1 MCGGWFE
8 LFTDVVEED
17 ERLFLTKEN
26 LTNRRQWTV
35 ELIGKTKALWIDTE
49 ADRPLV
55 NGSSE
60 EDIDDSVEDE
70 CDKVCGSAEEQIDHI
85 TGLESR

>member
-8 LFTDVVEED
+8 LLTDAVEED
-17 ERLFLTKEN
+17 ERLFLKKEN
-26 LTNRRQWTV
+26 LTKRRQWTV
-35 ELIGKTKALWIDTE
+35 ELIGKTKAPWIDTE

-60 EDIDDSVEDE
+60 EDIDDSVEDDVWK
-70 CDKVCGSAEEQIDHI
+70 CRRAN
-85 TGLESR
+85 